1 MMNSFKN
8 VILLIYFNHKH
19 LIYLKDFYIKL
30 YGGFF
35 KKIFFISNC
44 NHPEEQGFLN
54 EMFYIYTQYGDNL
67 NRIFPPFYQMYKS
80 ELENSDGLMFVID
93 DCIINMKLLNNY
105 TNDKIIFNMFPSEIK
120 TLDKHSGWQ
129 WDRPYEGKEAIYRM
143 LEDKDYY
150 MNFHIKN
157 FTGCFSD
164 RFYLPKKYLND
175 KTFLLFHLC
184 AKHSVYFELS
194 LPTIILTIE
203 DDLEMYQSI
212 KEEVLWGEDRN
223 TRFANKEYLKE
234 SLIDKNNFAIHPVRS
249 HTYPEINEWL
259 LEFFL

>member
-35 KKIFFISNC
+35 KKIIFISNC
-44 NHPEEQGFLN
+44 NHPEEQGFIN
-54 EMFYIYTQYGDNL
+54 EMLYIYTQNGDHTH
-67 NRIFPPFYQMYKS
+67 RIFPPFYQMYKS
-80 ELENSDGLMFVID
+80 ELENSDGLMFAID
-93 DCIINMKLLNNY
+93 DCILNIKLLNNY
-105 TNDKIIFNMFPSEIK
+105 TTDKIIFNMC
-120 TLDKHSGWQ
+120 
-129 WDRPYEGKEAIYRM
+129 
-143 LEDKDYY
+143 
-150 MNFHIKN
+150 
-157 FTGCFSD
+157 CFSD

-203 DDLEMYQSI
+203 EDLEMYQSI

-223 TRFANKEYLKE
+223 TRFSNKDYLKQ
-234 SLIDKNNFAIHPVRS
+234 SLIDNKNFVIHPVRS
-249 HTYPEINEWL
+249 HMYPEINKWL
-259 LEFFL
+259 LELLL